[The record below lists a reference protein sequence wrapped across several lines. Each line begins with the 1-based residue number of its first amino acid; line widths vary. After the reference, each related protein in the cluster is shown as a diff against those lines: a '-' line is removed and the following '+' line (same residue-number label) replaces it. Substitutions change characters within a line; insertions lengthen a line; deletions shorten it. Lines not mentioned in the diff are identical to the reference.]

1 MWLEKGETTGIFKKF
16 CREWRRTY
24 GIKVAATVRSRSQFF
39 SDRTA
44 LLRFPAVTQPSGNN
58 RDAWA
63 PTGEMTF
70 MVHNV
75 IMPDLGQ
82 TVAEGKIL
90 RWLKRPGDAVSRGEA
105 LLEVETD
112 KVTME
117 VESYRSG
124 YLRAILVGEG
134 EMASAMSPIAVL
146 TDQLDEI
153 FEHGHPGDGLARG
166 PLGDG
171 TSAAPK
177 QISAVRGPA
186 AEAAQSHDRRVVATP
201 AARLR
206 AREHGVDLRSLVA
219 SRPDGLIT
227 RRDVDGTVGAGSRVR
242 AAHPMAAVTAKSA
255 AAIPHFY
262 VTVDADL
269 STALAWRHQWNSEHP
284 DSRLTLN
291 DVFVRVASLAL
302 RDVPALNA
310 RYSHGMIE
318 QRSRGDVLLVLAT
331 TRGLSWVPVPDPAG
345 VGWSEHACQMRRAL
359 KAAED
364 GVPCTPLPGGV
375 PALGISNLG
384 MFGVRQFTAII
395 PPDSTAILAI
405 GAVREEPVVH
415 NRQIEIGERC
425 TLTLAADHRVVDG
438 VTAAK
443 FLERVQVHLKS
454 L

>member
-1 MWLEKGETTGIFKKF
+1 M
-16 CREWRRTY
+16 
-24 GIKVAATVRSRSQFF
+24 A
-39 SDRTA
+39 
-44 LLRFPAVTQPSGNN
+44 
-58 RDAWA
+58 
-63 PTGEMTF
+63 F

-90 RWLKRPGDAVSRGEA
+90 RWLKRPGDVVSRGEA

-124 YLRAILVGEG
+124 YLRTILVGEG

-146 TDQLDEI
+146 SDQLDEV
-153 FEHGHPGDGLARG
+153 FEHGYPGDGLAGG
-166 PLGDG
+166 PVGDH
-171 TSAAPK
+171 TSATPK
-177 QISAVRGPA
+177 QVSAASTPA
-186 AEAAQSHDRRVVATP
+186 AGAVQNHEQRVVATP
-201 AARLR
+201 ASRLR
-206 AREHGVDLRSLVA
+206 AREHGVDLRSLMA

-227 RRDVDGTVGAGSRVR
+227 RRDVDRAGGAGSTVR
-242 AAHPMAAVTAKSA
+242 PAHPMAAITAKSA
-255 AAIPHFY
+255 GAIPHFY

-269 STALAWRHQWNSEHP
+269 STALAWRLQWNSEHP

-302 RDVPALNA
+302 RDVPAMNA

-318 QRSRGDVLLVLAT
+318 RRGRADVLLVLAT
-331 TRGLSWVPVPDPAG
+331 SQGLSWVPISDPAA
-345 VGWSEHACQMRRAL
+345 VGWSEHASQMRRVL
-359 KAAED
+359 KSAED
-364 GVPCTPLPGGV
+364 GVPSSPLPDGV
-375 PALGISNLG
+375 PSLGVSNLG

-405 GAVREEPVVH
+405 GAVREEPIVC

>member
-1 MWLEKGETTGIFKKF
+1 
-16 CREWRRTY
+16 
-24 GIKVAATVRSRSQFF
+24 
-39 SDRTA
+39 
-44 LLRFPAVTQPSGNN
+44 
-58 RDAWA
+58 
-63 PTGEMTF
+63 
-70 MVHNV
+70 
-75 IMPDLGQ
+75 
-82 TVAEGKIL
+82 VAEGKIL

-124 YLRAILVGEG
+124 YLRAILVGDG

-146 TDQLDEI
+146 TDQRDEM
-153 FEHGHPGDGLARG
+153 FEHGYAGDGLARG

-171 TSAAPK
+171 TSATPK
-177 QISAVRGPA
+177 QVSAATKPA
-186 AEAAQSHDRRVVATP
+186 TEAVQNRERRAVATP
-201 AARLR
+201 AARFR
-206 AREHGVDLRSLVA
+206 GRELGVDLRSLVA
-219 SRPDGLIT
+219 SRPDGLIS
-227 RRDVDGTVGAGSRVR
+227 RRDVDGAVGAGSRVR
-242 AAHPMAAVTAKSA
+242 PAHPMAAVTAKSA

-269 STALAWRHQWNSEHP
+269 LTALGWRHQWNSEHP
-284 DSRLTLN
+284 ASRLTLN
-291 DVFVRVASLAL
+291 DVFVRAASLAL
-302 RDVPALNA
+302 RDVPAMNA

-318 QRSRGDVLLVLAT
+318 QRSRADVLLVLAAS
-331 TRGLSWVPVPDPAG
+331 RGLSWVPISDPAA
-345 VGWSEHACQMRRAL
+345 VGWSEHASQMRRAL
-359 KAAED
+359 KTAEH
-364 GVPCTPLPGGV
+364 GSPSSVLPDRT
-375 PALGISNLG
+375 PALAISNLG

-405 GAVREEPVVH
+405 GAVREEPIVR

-425 TLTLAADHRVVDG
+425 SLTLAADHRVVDG